1 MLLGLK
7 LHKRKG
13 SIAEDTSTAL
23 MIKEVS
29 QQIPSALLSLSA
41 PNKAG

>member
-13 SIAEDTSTAL
+13 SIISMVVCYDQAGHGE
-23 MIKEVS
+23 EGN
-29 QQIPSALLSLSA
+29 LLYY
-41 PNKAG
+41 